1 VVGADRVSPEALD
14 EASVLGPAAHVGDV
28 EVGDQ
33 LVLVDGTSGRALA
46 LNPTASIVW
55 RCLDGETPLATLI
68 DDLDAAFGAP
78 RDAIAADVVVLARN
92 LGMLGL
98 LDGVGRSL
106 QSLPID
112 IEFAPVD
119 ADPCVGDVDA
129 RPELD
134 DRYLAAPPNG

>member
-1 VVGADRVSPEALD
+1 MGEDWVSPSELD
-14 EASVLGPAAHVGDV
+14 EATVVAPAAHVGRVD
-28 EVGDQ
+28 VGDQ
-33 LVLVDGTSGRALA
+33 LVLVDGPAGRALA

-55 RCLDGETPLATLI
+55 QCLDGETPLATLI
-68 DDLDAAFGAP
+68 DELDVAFGAP
-78 RDAIAADVVVLARN
+78 RDTIAADVMSLAQS

-106 QSLPID
+106 MSLPVD

-119 ADPCVGDVDA
+119 EDPCVGDAPGD
-129 RPELD
+129 PEFD